1 LKDAGHR
8 AAIVITPSNRFG
20 RQFSAYAANWL
31 TDVGRTGSDER
42 VDQVISLRF
51 PSYAVRHP
59 VHVSWLNHTMREYY
73 DRWDDFSSRLSPQG
87 RVKERA
93 RRAVIRAADTYFLKR
108 HVTRLVAQSATI
120 QARLDKWNGVRAEV
134 LHPPPPPRPYR
145 TDGYGDFVFFTSRLT
160 PLKRADLVLRA
171 LARPEASAVR
181 CVIGGEGEERSRLDT
196 LAREL
201 TLGDRVSF
209 AGRLSE
215 SDLVDHYAR
224 CRAVVF
230 VPKDEDYGFVTVE
243 GFASGKAVITTTD
256 SGGPA
261 ELVRHEGNGLV
272 TAPDDRA
279 LAAALARLTNDIGLA
294 TRLGEQAKR
303 EVGLMTWP
311 GVVRTL
317 VVG

>member
-1 LKDAGHR
+1 
-8 AAIVITPSNRFG
+8 
-20 RQFSAYAANWL
+20 
-31 TDVGRTGSDER
+31 
-42 VDQVISLRF
+42 
-51 PSYAVRHP
+51 
-59 VHVSWLNHTMREYY
+59 
-73 DRWDDFSSRLSPQG
+73 
-87 RVKERA
+87 
-93 RRAVIRAADTYFLKR
+93 
-108 HVTRLVAQSATI
+108 
-120 QARLDKWNGVRAEV
+120 

-171 LARPEASAVR
+171 LARREASAVR